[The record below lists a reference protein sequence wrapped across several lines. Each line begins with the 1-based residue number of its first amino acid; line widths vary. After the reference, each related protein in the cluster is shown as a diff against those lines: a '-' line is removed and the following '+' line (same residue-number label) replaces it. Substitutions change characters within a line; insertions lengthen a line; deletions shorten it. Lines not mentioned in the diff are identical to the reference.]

1 MKAVVMAGGRGTRA
15 RPYTDYFP
23 KAMMPVQDR
32 PLVAH
37 VVEYLQSFKSIDE
50 VLVLADLRGLGGQI
64 GEYMGGRRGVT
75 MIQDTQS
82 GTGGDLLCAR
92 RNLRGEGSF
101 VLWFVDNLCRIDIE
115 AMAARLDETG
125 SLACVATRSSRREE
139 TGFARVDEAG
149 MVAEFVEKPAVPLPM
164 PECLG
169 VYALSRA
176 VLLRVARAAG
186 RKGGAGGKVDGAGAG
201 VAGRARGGG
210 GVNLSY
216 DILEGLAGE
225 GRVCAYDI
233 GAEPWIDAESPAAV
247 DRNAST
253 AAEIVARMA
262 AHAGRTRTR
271 RSPRRTARP

>member
-37 VVEYLQSFKSIDE
+37 VVEYLQSFRSVDE
-50 VLVLADLRGLGGQI
+50 VLVLADLRGLGGQV

-75 MIQDTQS
+75 MIQDAQS

-92 RNLRGEGSF
+92 RHLRGEGSF
-101 VLWFVDNLCRIDIE
+101 VLWFVDNLCRIDVE
-115 AMAARLDETG
+115 AMAARLGETG

-139 TGFARVDEAG
+139 TGFARVDAAG
-149 MVAEFVEKPAVPLPM
+149 MVTEFVEKPAVPLPM

-176 VLLRVARAAG
+176 VLSRVSKAAG
-186 RKGGAGGKVDGAGAG
+186 RKEGGGAGAA
-201 VAGRARGGG
+201 RARGGG

-216 DILEGLAGE
+216 DILEGLAGD

-247 DRNAST
+247 DRSATT

-262 AHAGRTRTR
+262 ARAGRTRTQ

>member
-37 VVEYLQSFKSIDE
+37 VVEYLQSFRSVEE

-64 GEYMGGRRGVT
+64 KEYMGGRSGVT
-75 MIQDTQS
+75 MIQDTQR

-92 RNLRGEGSF
+92 RHLRGEGLF
-101 VLWFVDNLCRIDIE
+101 VLWFVDNLCRIDVE
-115 AMAARLDETG
+115 AMAARLVETG

-139 TGFARVDEAG
+139 TGFAEVDGAG
-149 MVAEFVEKPAVPLPM
+149 MVTRFVEKPAVPLPM

-169 VYALSRA
+169 VYAMSRA
-176 VLLRVARAAG
+176 VLSRISQKAAG
-186 RKGGAGGKVDGAGAG
+186 VKGGG
-201 VAGRARGGG
+201 GGG

-216 DILEGLAGE
+216 DILEALAGE
-225 GRVCAYDI
+225 GRVCAYDV

-262 AHAGRTRTR
+262 ARSARTRTR

>member
-37 VVEYLQSFKSIDE
+37 VVEYLQSFRSIDE
-50 VLVLADLRGLGGQI
+50 VLVLADLRGLGGQV
-64 GEYMGGRRGVT
+64 GEYMCGRRGVT
-75 MIQDTQS
+75 MIQDAQA

-92 RNLRGEGSF
+92 RHLRGEGSF
-101 VLWFVDNLCRIDIE
+101 VLWFVDNLCCMDVE

-139 TGFARVDEAG
+139 TGFARVDAAG
-149 MVAEFVEKPAVPLPM
+149 MVTEFVEKPAVPLPM

-176 VLLRVARAAG
+176 VLSRVSRAAG
-186 RKGGAGGKVDGAGAG
+186 RGEGGGAGAAGA
-201 VAGRARGGG
+201 RGG

-216 DILEGLAGE
+216 DILEGLAVE
-225 GRVCAYDI
+225 GRVCAYDV

-262 AHAGRTRTR
+262 ARAARTRTR